1 MKKPTI
7 VVTEPLGFFPD
18 QIKRLKSLGDVTFY
32 DDLPKSPEEWVE
44 RCSGAEIVCS
54 GKLGLKEKLYEIKNT
69 FFSLPFVAVG
79 WIDKEKLKKSGNTV
93 SYSPG
98 CNRHAVSEW
107 IVAMMLI
114 MLRKFNKLLNTERL
128 KEKRALLS
136 YKGLSGKKV
145 IILGKGYIGTRV
157 GRVCKALEMEVDYF
171 ERGDNLHE
179 VVKDADVIVN
189 VLSKND
195 TTTGILGKTFFSSLK
210 KGKYFITVTSQKI
223 YDSDAMLEAFGKG
236 VLVGIADDAGGII
249 PGAIDDPYYEKLVK
263 HPNVLTTPHMA
274 FQSDTTVKIA
284 GDMMIDNVEAWIKG
298 KPINVVN

>member
-1 MKKPTI
+1 
-7 VVTEPLGFFPD
+7 
-18 QIKRLKSLGDVTFY
+18 
-32 DDLPKSPEEWVE
+32 
-44 RCSGAEIVCS
+44 
-54 GKLGLKEKLYEIKNT
+54 
-69 FFSLPFVAVG
+69 
-79 WIDKEKLKKSGNTV
+79 
-93 SYSPG
+93 
-98 CNRHAVSEW
+98 
-107 IVAMMLI
+107 MLI

-210 KGKYFITVTSQKI
+210 KGKYFITVTSQ
-223 YDSDAMLEAFGKG
+223 
-236 VLVGIADDAGGII
+236 
-249 PGAIDDPYYEKLVK
+249 
-263 HPNVLTTPHMA
+263 
-274 FQSDTTVKIA
+274 
-284 GDMMIDNVEAWIKG
+284 
-298 KPINVVN
+298 